1 MVAEQQKIHCTTNA
15 TSHQNPQHKK
25 GTGMRVLLKNYFLF
39 PALCIHLFGCGGSSD
54 ANVTPVSSIVSANAS
69 AVAASLNANNSSA
82 TFSIENSIQNCE
94 VSELKAFSD
103 LPEIR
108 QLPNPFIFMDGTP
121 VLTKKQW
128 SCRRAEIAAQA
139 QTYELGEKPPAPQQV
154 AGSVSSEKISVI
166 VRDKGKQIAF
176 DALIT
181 LPTTGTAPYPA
192 MIGIGNSYL
201 NNDELSRQGIAV
213 IQFPNNLLGE
223 QQSGQSRGKG
233 LFYDIYGSDHS
244 ASAMMTWAWGVSRLL
259 DVLHTSSNTLI
270 DTKRVGVTGC
280 SRNGK
285 GALVAGAFD
294 ERLALTIMQESG
306 SGGAASWRISDAQL
320 AAGQNVQTLRQIV
333 TENVWFTE
341 QFKLFSEAA
350 TKLPFDHHSL
360 MGLIAP
366 RGLLVVENTGMEWLG
381 NQSTYTTSVVAH
393 EIWKALD
400 ASDSMGVTQMSGH
413 NHCQLPASQQQDVN
427 AFVEKFLLDNK
438 NANTQV
444 QKTDGTFPVEVSR
457 WVDWT
462 TPELH

>member
-1 MVAEQQKIHCTTNA
+1 
-15 TSHQNPQHKK
+15 
-25 GTGMRVLLKNYFLF
+25 MRVLLNNNFLSL
-39 PALCIHLFGCGGSSD
+39 ALCIQLFGCGGSGGD
-54 ANVTPVSSIVSANAS
+54 TKNTVVISAP
-69 AVAASLNANNSSA
+69 AATAIDSNANIA
-82 TFSIENSIQNCE
+82 IENSAGHCTIAPLAT
-94 VSELKAFSD
+94 VAD
-103 LPEIR
+103 LPVIP
-108 QLPNPFIFMDGTP
+108 QLPNPFIFMDGTL
-121 VLTKKQW
+121 VTTKSQW
-128 SCRRAEIAAQA
+128 PCRRAEIAAQA
-139 QTYELGEKPPAPQQV
+139 QTYELGKKPLAPQQV
-154 AGSVSSEKISVI
+154 AGSVSSEKITVI
-166 VRDKGKQIAF
+166 VRDNGKQIAF

-181 LPTTGTAPYPA
+181 LPATGSAPYPA
-192 MIGIGNSYL
+192 IIGIGNSYL
-201 NNDELSRQGIAV
+201 NNAELSRQGIAV

-223 QQSGQSRGKG
+223 QQNGQSRGKG

-244 ASAMMTWAWGVSRLL
+244 ASAMMAWAWGVSRLL

-270 DTKRVGVTGC
+270 DAQRVGVTGC

-306 SGGAASWRISDAQL
+306 SGGAASWRISDAQV

-381 NQSTYTTSVVAH
+381 NQSTYTTSVIAH
-393 EIWKALD
+393 EIWTALG
-400 ASDSMGVTQMSGH
+400 ASDNMGVSQMGGH
-413 NHCQLPASQQQDVN
+413 NHCQLPASQQPEVN
-427 AFVEKFLLDNK
+427 AFVEKFLLDSA

-444 QKTDGTFPVEVSR
+444 QKTDGTFPVEISR
-457 WVDWT
+457 WVNWE
-462 TPELH
+462 TPILE

>member
-1 MVAEQQKIHCTTNA
+1 
-15 TSHQNPQHKK
+15 
-25 GTGMRVLLKNYFLF
+25 MRVLLNNYFLLF
-39 PALCIHLFGCGGSSD
+39 AICIHLFGCGGSRGDGSHGD
-54 ANVTPVSSIVSANAS
+54 TNNISAKVSSSSEVSA
-69 AVAASLNANNSSA
+69 V
-82 TFSIENSIQNCE
+82 ENSTGHCKIAALPGAAE
-94 VSELKAFSD
+94 
-103 LPEIR
+103 LPEIPL
-108 QLPNPFIFMDGTP
+108 LPDPFVFMDGSP
-121 VLTKKQW
+121 VATKTQW
-128 SCRRAEIAAQA
+128 LCRRAEIAAQA
-139 QTYELGEKPPAPQQV
+139 QHYELGIKPITPLQV
-154 AGSVSSEKISVI
+154 AGSVSSEKVTVI
-166 VRDKGKQIAF
+166 VRDNGKQIAF

-181 LPTTGTAPYPA
+181 LPDTGTAPYPA

-201 NNDELSRQGIAV
+201 NNAELSRQGIAV

-223 QQSGQSRGKG
+223 QQNGESRGKG
-233 LFYDIYGSDHS
+233 LFYEIYGSDHS
-244 ASAMMTWAWGVSRLL
+244 ASAMMAWAWGVSRLL

-270 DTKRVGVTGC
+270 DTQRVGVTGC

-341 QFKLFSEAA
+341 QFKLFSETA

-400 ASDSMGVTQMSGH
+400 ASDSMGVTQMGGH